1 MDKMMVVVFNSEK
14 DAYEGARAI
23 KELHAE
29 GDLVLYAMAV
39 IAKDANGKVAMKE
52 SFDEW
57 PVGTA
62 LGLATGALIGLL
74 GGPVGV
80 AVGAA
85 AGTLGGSLIDLA
97 EIGVGADFLGEV
109 SQALRPGKTAVV
121 AEVEEQ
127 WVIPVETRM
136 EDLGGTVFR
145 RSRSDVVDAQIER
158 NVAALNAEAE
168 LLQAEAKDATGK
180 AKAKLQAKV
189 DDAKQRLESARNQAK
204 SRAESLKQEADAKI
218 KSLKEQATKARGD
231 MKARLEKRAAEVKAD
246 CDARSNKLSQA
257 WQLTKEALKV

>member
-14 DAYEGARAI
+14 DAYEGARAL

-39 IAKDANGKVAMKE
+39 IAKDSNGKVAVKQ
-52 SFDEW
+52 SFDQW

-80 AVGAA
+80 AVGAT
-85 AGTLGGSLIDLA
+85 AGTLSGSLIDLG
-97 EIGVGADFLGEV
+97 EIGVGADFLDEV
-109 SQALRPGKTAVV
+109 SQALAKGKSAVV

-136 EDLGGTVFR
+136 EDLGGRVFR
-145 RSRSDVVDAQIER
+145 RSRSDVIDAQIER
-158 NVAALNAEAE
+158 DVATLNAEAAQLE
-168 LLQAEAKDATGK
+168 AEAKDATGK
-180 AKAKLQAKV
+180 AKAKLQAKA
-189 DDAKQRLESARNQAK
+189 DATKQRLESARNRAK
-204 SRAESLKQEADAKI
+204 TRAESLKQEADVKI
-218 KSLKEQATKARGD
+218 RSLKEQATKARGD
-231 MKARLEKRAAEVKAD
+231 MKVRLENRAAEVKAD
-246 CDARSNKLSQA
+246 YDARSSKLSQA
-257 WQLTKEALKV
+257 WQLTKEALRV